1 MTSTTMATQPIHTF
15 TLDEYLDL
23 ECAAN
28 YRSEFCAGVIYPMAG
43 ATEVHSRLA
52 MRIGVLMT
60 VKLQDRCR
68 VYGSDLNV
76 CLEKQDLCVYPDAMV
91 ICGEPQFWKNRKDV
105 VLNPTLIVEVLSPF
119 TEAYDKSLKAIYY
132 RGLASLQHFIV
143 VAQDKVFIE
152 HSARQENGDWVVRQ
166 HEERGSVLE
175 LGVLG
180 ISITADEIYRSILI

>member
-1 MTSTTMATQPIHTF
+1 VEYF
-15 TLDEYLDL
+15 TLEEYLDL
-23 ECAAN
+23 ERAAN

-76 CLEKQDLCVYPDAMV
+76 YLEKQDLCVYPDAMV
-91 ICGEPQFWKNRKDV
+91 ICGEPQFWRKRKDV
-105 VLNPTLIVEVLSPF
+105 IVNPTLIVEVLSPS
-119 TEAYDKSLKAIYY
+119 TEAYDKSLKATYY
-132 RGLASLQHFIV
+132 RGLASLQHFIL

-152 HSARQENGDWVVRQ
+152 HSARQEGGDWRVRQ
-166 HEERGSVLE
+166 YEERGSVLE
-175 LGVLG
+175 LGGLG
-180 ISITADEIYRSILI
+180 ISVMADEIYRSILI